1 MNRTK
6 WLTCALLGFGLTM
19 PLGEMLITTAQA
31 ETEVTAESSS
41 AVRRDPRERRDR
53 HNRQWRK
60 AKQRAREAGRRG
72 NAREVLRQFRN
83 ELNNQ
88 DIVVNVC
95 VINVINKAENVVAI
109 GGDVNQV
116 VNIINGSNCEIR

>member
-1 MNRTK
+1 MKTTK
-6 WLTCALLGFGLTM
+6 WLTCVLLGFVMTM
-19 PLGEMLITTAQA
+19 PMA
-31 ETEVTAESSS
+31 EIMVSS
-41 AVRRDPRERRDR
+41 ARAHENEVASEATSALHANRRDR

-60 AKQRAREAGRRG
+60 AKLRAHEAARHG
-72 NAREVLRQFRN
+72 NARALLRDFRR
-83 ELNNQ
+83 ELNDR

-116 VNIINGSNCEIR
+116 INIIDSANCEIR

>member
-1 MNRTK
+1 
-6 WLTCALLGFGLTM
+6 M
-19 PLGEMLITTAQA
+19 PMAEILITSARA
-31 ETEVTAESSS
+31 EGNEVTAEAASEL
-41 AVRRDPRERRDR
+41 RPNRRDR

-60 AKQRAREAGRRG
+60 AKQRARDAARRG
-72 NAREVLRQFRN
+72 NARGVLGDFRR
-83 ELNNQ
+83 ELNSR

-116 VNIINGSNCEIR
+116 INIIDSANCEVR